1 MSVLKQL
8 MTENADLKVE
18 NASLKKQLHMKDE
31 EMSSLWSQNT
41 INQYESSD
49 EYLEAK
55 GDNS

>member
-31 EMSSLWSQNT
+31 EMSSLWSQK
-41 INQYESSD
+41 IIDQYESTD
-49 EYLEAK
+49 EYLETK
-55 GDNS
+55 GDN

>member
-1 MSVLKQL
+1 MDILKQL

-41 INQYESSD
+41 INQYESTD

-55 GDNS
+55 GDN

>member
-18 NASLKKQLHMKDE
+18 NATLKQRLYMREQELTD
-31 EMSSLWSQNT
+31 LWSQST

-55 GDNS
+55 GDN

>member
-1 MSVLKQL
+1 MSILKQL

>member
-18 NASLKKQLHMKDE
+18 NASLKQQLHMKDE
-31 EMSSLWSQNT
+31 EMSSLWSQN
-41 INQYESSD
+41 IIDQYESSD

-55 GDNS
+55 GDH

>member
-1 MSVLKQL
+1 MSILKQL

-31 EMSSLWSQNT
+31 EMSSLWHQN
-41 INQYESSD
+41 IIDQYESSD

-55 GDNS
+55 GEH

>member
-1 MSVLKQL
+1 MDILKQL

-41 INQYESSD
+41 IDQYESSD

-55 GDNS
+55 GDN

>member
-31 EMSSLWSQNT
+31 EMSSLWSQN
-41 INQYESSD
+41 IIDQYESTD
-49 EYLEAK
+49 EYLETK